1 MNTHRFDDLKNDAYQ
16 KLNETQSIL
25 DNMSD
30 RAKVERDVVLD
41 LFSDILTRK
50 VDETLNG
57 KQPVEENKFQENS
70 LQAIQRELAELRK
83 ENDKLKAQ
91 NEALQAEIK
100 SLKQP
105 EVNVKDI
112 IKQVQAA
119 FTNNEEQDT
128 GNDEPQGEGKNGT
141 EVELGDAEDIKNNF
155 SEPVEGETSDEPAV
169 DVDKAVEEVTNGYES
184 NARNEIKKPSKE
196 HENALKK
203 NKRTKNSEF
212 ALKGNEEEQEQEEQ
226 PETDE
231 VELGD
236 AENIKESFNESNDG
250 EANDD
255 SKEVANEPD
264 EEEDELAE
272 AEVPDPLNTQKVND
286 SETDPFAVDEYDND
300 SDEDDLLFD

>member
-141 EVELGDAEDIKNNF
+141 EVELGDAE
-155 SEPVEGETSDEPAV
+155 
-169 DVDKAVEEVTNGYES
+169 
-184 NARNEIKKPSKE
+184 
-196 HENALKK
+196 
-203 NKRTKNSEF
+203 
-212 ALKGNEEEQEQEEQ
+212 
-226 PETDE
+226 
-231 VELGD
+231 
-236 AENIKESFNESNDG
+236 NIKESFNESNDG

-272 AEVPDPLNTQKVND
+272 AEVLDPLNTQKVND

>member
-1 MNTHRFDDLKNDAYQ
+1 M
-16 KLNETQSIL
+16 
-25 DNMSD
+25 
-30 RAKVERDVVLD
+30 
-41 LFSDILTRK
+41 
-50 VDETLNG
+50 
-57 KQPVEENKFQENS
+57 
-70 LQAIQRELAELRK
+70 
-83 ENDKLKAQ
+83 
-91 NEALQAEIK
+91 
-100 SLKQP
+100 
-105 EVNVKDI
+105 
-112 IKQVQAA
+112 
-119 FTNNEEQDT
+119 EQDT

-272 AEVPDPLNTQKVND
+272 AEVLDPLNTQKVND